1 MPEETFMKKI
11 KITALIMSVIMLQP
25 VLLSCAAKK
34 QEMVVKE
41 DDPWYESYRFSLETD
56 QLDTEM
62 LEGSVVSYSNGKL
75 YHLYS
80 LINIADYENYR
91 RSLLDTYDEKGNL
104 LNRLSL
110 KNPGSYELN
119 RVLAIRPKGGNK
131 AEAVADL
138 FASGGF
144 ENAVVDIDLET
155 GDVTD
160 PRFLRNNEG
169 KPLEISDGINT
180 MGVSEIYFAGNYIV
194 PVIYSGFGSGSM
206 EIHAYSFNGAEYMC
220 ELDFTGIPAI
230 YRVEEFSLDSEKNT
244 LFAAGYT
251 FSDGPVVIEFDPGT
265 GKCISYEKYSVE
277 NGGKVNIGD
286 YKSVDTGELCKID
299 LLGNITEFDMK
310 TREAK
315 TVIDNSWYT
324 PYFSDLA
331 CDDLSLVSC
340 SSEGAVIFSR
350 KETGYSLFFSGTDET
365 VTILKKAGKNPH
377 AGKKIIE
384 LAAPVSQSMTEY
396 MSDAV
401 YEFNRTDNEYLIRVW
416 SKYKEGITAGRVI
429 PVLNPDDEKM
439 YTMIQELSGSEAPDI
454 AIGIQKNY
462 AMRDEVFED
471 LTGYLDR
478 EVLDRQFSNII
489 EAAKIGDRQYFLPVT
504 LEIEGLVTDTSL
516 IKDGSAGITFEE
528 YDQMITKKLDGFSPY
543 EYAMSEY
550 NHKMDFVLSCIDTK
564 SSIEG
569 GNVNFGTE
577 QFYEAVEYSADHFAD
592 DGFVKEQDILSFD
605 DEVKRGRSACRY
617 DRLGSYL
624 DFIHACK
631 SSEGEYT
638 IIGTPSV
645 DASGPRFRAKE
656 TISVTAVSDEKE
668 GAKKFIN
675 FLFSGAGYKDSDRA
689 FQDIVTNR
697 DIMANNISLTTE
709 LNNTGY
715 QIDSGF
721 SSVFTGNEDYG
732 IVYGFKTASAS
743 MENNFM
749 DSLSSISVY
758 YYDDPVITGFIA
770 EEIAPYYAGDRSLDE
785 SVRILNDRVNKY
797 VKEM

>member
-1 MPEETFMKKI
+1 MKKTKVI
-11 KITALIMSVIMLQP
+11 ALAMAVVMAQP
-25 VLLSCAAKK
+25 VLLSCTAKK
-34 QEMVVKE
+34 KELIVKE

-56 QLDTEM
+56 RLDTEL

-80 LINIADYENYR
+80 LINIEDYENYR
-91 RSLLDTYDEKGNL
+91 RTLLDTYDEKGNL
-104 LNRLSL
+104 LNRFSL
-110 KNPGSYELN
+110 KNPGDYELN
-119 RVLAIRPKGGNK
+119 RVLAIRPKDGNK

-138 FASGGF
+138 FAKGGF

-160 PRFLRNNEG
+160 PRFLRDKEG
-169 KPLEISDGINT
+169 KTLEINDGQNS
-180 MGVSEIYFAGNYIV
+180 MGVSEIYFAGDYIV
-194 PVIYSGFGSGSM
+194 PVIYAGITAGSM
-206 EIHAYSFNGAEYMC
+206 ETHAYSFKGAEYMC
-220 ELDFTGIPAI
+220 ELDLTGIPAL
-230 YRVEEFSLDSEKNT
+230 YRVEEFSFDSEKNT
-244 LFAAGYT
+244 LFVAGYT
-251 FSDGPVVIEFDPGT
+251 YSEGPVVLEFDPDSGNR
-265 GKCISYEKYSVE
+265 ISYEKYSADS
-277 NGGKVNIGD
+277 NGKANIGD
-286 YKSVDTGELCKID
+286 YKAVDTGELCKID

-315 TVIDNSWYT
+315 TVIDNNWYT

-331 CDDLSLVSC
+331 YDDLKLVSC
-340 SSEGAVIFSR
+340 SSEGAVIYTR
-350 KETGYSLFFSGTDET
+350 KETGYSLFFSGIDET
-365 VTILKKAGKNPH
+365 VTILKKAGKNPN

-384 LAAPVSQSMTEY
+384 LAAPIDQSITEY
-396 MSDAV
+396 LSDAV

-416 SKYKEGITAGRVI
+416 SKYKEGITAGRDI
-429 PVLNPDDEKM
+429 PTLNADDEKL

-471 LTGYLDR
+471 LTGYLDQQ
-478 EVLDRQFSNII
+478 VLDQQFANII
-489 EAAKIGDRQYFLPVT
+489 DAAKIGNKQYFIPVT

-516 IKDGSAGITFEE
+516 IKGGSAGITFEE
-528 YDQMITKKLDGFSPY
+528 FDDMISDDLDGFSPY

-550 NHKMDFVLSCIDTK
+550 NNKLDFVLSCIDTK

-569 GNVNFGTE
+569 SNVNFGTD
-577 QFYEAVEYSADHFAD
+577 QFYKAIEYSADHFAE
-592 DGFVKEQDILSFD
+592 DGFIEKQDFLSFE
-605 DEVKRGRSACRY
+605 DEVKRGRGACRY
-617 DRLGSYL
+617 DRLESYL

-631 SSEGEYT
+631 SSDGDYT

-715 QIDSGF
+715 QIDSGL
-721 SSVFTGNEDYG
+721 SSIMMGSEGYG
-732 IVYGFKTASAS
+732 IVYGFKSAS
-743 MENNFM
+743 ELMEKNFM
-749 DSLSSISVY
+749 ESLSTISVY
-758 YYDDPVITGFIA
+758 YYDDPVITKFIA
-770 EEIAPYYAGDRSLDE
+770 EEIAPYYAGDRTLDE
-785 SVRILNDRVNKY
+785 TVKILDDRANKY
-797 VKEM
+797 IKEM

>member
-1 MPEETFMKKI
+1 MKKTKVI
-11 KITALIMSVIMLQP
+11 ALAMAVVMAQP
-25 VLLSCAAKK
+25 VLLSCTAKK
-34 QEMVVKE
+34 KELIVKE

-56 QLDTEM
+56 RLDTEL

-80 LINIADYENYR
+80 LINIEDYENYR
-91 RSLLDTYDEKGNL
+91 RTLLDTYDEKGNL
-104 LNRLSL
+104 LNRFSL
-110 KNPGSYELN
+110 KNPGDYELN
-119 RVLAIRPKGGNK
+119 RVLAIRPKDGNK

-138 FASGGF
+138 FAKGGF

-160 PRFLRNNEG
+160 PRFLRDKEG
-169 KPLEISDGINT
+169 KPLEINDGQNS
-180 MGVSEIYFAGNYIV
+180 MGVSEIYFAGDYIV
-194 PVIYSGFGSGSM
+194 PVIYAGITAGSM
-206 EIHAYSFNGAEYMC
+206 ETHAYSFKGAEYMC
-220 ELDFTGIPAI
+220 ELDLTGIPAL
-230 YRVEEFSLDSEKNT
+230 YRVEEFSFDSEKNT
-244 LFAAGYT
+244 LFVAGYT
-251 FSDGPVVIEFDPGT
+251 YSEGPVVLEFDPDSGNR
-265 GKCISYEKYSVE
+265 ISYEKYSADS
-277 NGGKVNIGD
+277 NGKANIGD
-286 YKSVDTGELCKID
+286 YKAVDTGELCKID

-315 TVIDNSWYT
+315 TVIDNNWYT

-331 CDDLSLVSC
+331 YDDLKLVSC
-340 SSEGAVIFSR
+340 SSEGAVIYTR
-350 KETGYSLFFSGTDET
+350 KETGYSLFFSGIDET
-365 VTILKKAGKNPH
+365 VTILKKAGKNPN

-384 LAAPVSQSMTEY
+384 LAAPIDQSITEY
-396 MSDAV
+396 LSDAV

-416 SKYKEGITAGRVI
+416 SKYKEGITAGRDI
-429 PVLNPDDEKM
+429 PTLNADDEKL

-471 LTGYLDR
+471 LTGYLDQQ
-478 EVLDRQFSNII
+478 VLDQQFANII
-489 EAAKIGDRQYFLPVT
+489 DAAKIGNKQYFIPVT

-516 IKDGSAGITFEE
+516 IKGGSAGITFEE
-528 YDQMITKKLDGFSPY
+528 FDDMISDDLDGFSPY

-550 NHKMDFVLSCIDTK
+550 NNKLDFVLSCIDTK

-569 GNVNFGTE
+569 SNVSFGTD
-577 QFYEAVEYSADHFAD
+577 QFYKAIEYSADHFAE
-592 DGFVKEQDILSFD
+592 DGLIEKQDFLSFE
-605 DEVKRGRSACRY
+605 DEVKRGRGACRY
-617 DRLGSYL
+617 DRLESYL

-631 SSEGEYT
+631 SSDGDYT

-721 SSVFTGNEDYG
+721 SSIMMGSEGYG
-732 IVYGFKTASAS
+732 IVYGFKSAS
-743 MENNFM
+743 ESMEKNFM
-749 DSLSSISVY
+749 ESLSTISVY
-758 YYDDPVITGFIA
+758 YYDDPVITKFIA
-770 EEIAPYYAGDRSLDE
+770 EEIAPYYAGDRTLDE
-785 SVRILNDRVNKY
+785 TVKILDDRANKY
-797 VKEM
+797 IKEM

>member
-1 MPEETFMKKI
+1 MAVVM
-11 KITALIMSVIMLQP
+11 AQP
-25 VLLSCAAKK
+25 LLLSCTAKK
-34 QEMVVKE
+34 KELVVNE
-41 DDPWYESYRFSLETD
+41 DDPWYESCRFNLETD
-56 QLDTEM
+56 QLDTEL
-62 LEGSVVSYSNGKL
+62 LEGSVVSYTNGKL

-80 LINIADYENYR
+80 LINIEDYENYR

-104 LNRLSL
+104 LNRISL

-119 RVLAIRPKGGNK
+119 RVLAIRPKDGNK

-138 FASGGF
+138 FAKGGF

-160 PRFLRNNEG
+160 PRFLQNKEG
-169 KPLEISDGINT
+169 NPLEISDGTNT
-180 MGVSEIYFAGNYIV
+180 IGISDIYFAGEYIV
-194 PVIYSGFGSGSM
+194 PVLYTGFDSGSM
-206 EIHAYSFNGAEYMC
+206 ETHAYSFKGAEYMC
-220 ELDFTGIPAI
+220 ELDFTGIPAL
-230 YRVEEFSLDSEKNT
+230 YRVEEFSFDSEKNT
-244 LFAAGYT
+244 LFVAGYT
-251 FSDGPVVIEFDPGT
+251 YSDGPVVLEFDPVSGNR
-265 GKCISYEKYSVE
+265 ISYEKYSAD
-277 NGGKVNIGD
+277 NIGKVNIGD
-286 YKSVDTGELCKID
+286 YKAVDTGELCKID

-315 TVIDNSWYT
+315 TVIDNNWYT

-331 CDDLSLVSC
+331 NDDLSLVSC
-340 SSEGAVIFSR
+340 SSEGAVIYTR
-350 KETGYSLFFSGTDET
+350 KETGYSLFFSGIDET
-365 VTILKKAGKNPH
+365 VTILKKAEKNPN

-384 LAAPVSQSMTEY
+384 LAAPIDQSMTEY
-396 MSDAV
+396 LSDAV

-416 SKYKEGITAGRVI
+416 SKYKEGITAGRDI
-429 PVLNPDDEKM
+429 PTLNADDEKL

-471 LTGYLDR
+471 LTGYLDQQI
-478 EVLDRQFSNII
+478 LDRQFANII
-489 EAAKIGDRQYFLPVT
+489 EAAKIGNKQYFIPVT

-528 YDQMITKKLDGFSPY
+528 FDKMISDDLDGFSPY

-550 NHKMDFVLSCIDTK
+550 NNKMDFVLSCIDTK
-564 SSIEG
+564 SAVEG
-569 GNVNFGTE
+569 ENVSFGTD
-577 QFYEAVEYSADHFAD
+577 QFFEAIEYSADHFAE
-592 DGFVKEQDILSFD
+592 DGFIKKQDFLSFE

-631 SSEGEYT
+631 SSDGDYT

-709 LNNTGY
+709 LSNTGY

-721 SSVFTGNEDYG
+721 SSIMMGSEDYG

-743 MENNFM
+743 MEKNFM
-749 DSLSSISVY
+749 ESLSTISVY
-758 YYDDPVITGFIA
+758 YYDDPVITKFIA
-770 EEIAPYYAGDRSLDE
+770 EEIAPYYAGDRTLDE
-785 SVRILNDRVNKY
+785 TVKILNDRTNKY
-797 VKEM
+797 IKEM